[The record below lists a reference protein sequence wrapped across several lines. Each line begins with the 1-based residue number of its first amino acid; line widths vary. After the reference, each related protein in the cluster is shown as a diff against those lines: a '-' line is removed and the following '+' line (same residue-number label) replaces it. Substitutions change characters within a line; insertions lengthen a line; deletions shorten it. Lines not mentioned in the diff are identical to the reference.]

1 VRHFNFRGNINGD
14 LTVRSDARQ
23 HKNSF
28 LEIAEV
34 TLLLEK
40 TKPQPLSNELP
51 IILYFSVFTF
61 CFILLSIAYT

>member
-14 LTVRSDARQ
+14 LTVRSDVRQ

-51 IILYFSVFTF
+51 I
-61 CFILLSIAYT
+61 